1 MKTVTDH
8 VKSKYSGAPSQ
19 TVGSNTGASLTVS
32 RLFDLFFL
40 KNCLTKCSLEI
51 E

>member
-8 VKSKYSGAPSQ
+8 VKSKYFGAPSQ

-32 RLFDLFFL
+32 RLFDLL
-40 KNCLTKCSLEI
+40 KKLNCLTKCSLKI

>member
-32 RLFDLFFL
+32 RLFDLFF
-40 KNCLTKCSLEI
+40 
-51 E
+51 